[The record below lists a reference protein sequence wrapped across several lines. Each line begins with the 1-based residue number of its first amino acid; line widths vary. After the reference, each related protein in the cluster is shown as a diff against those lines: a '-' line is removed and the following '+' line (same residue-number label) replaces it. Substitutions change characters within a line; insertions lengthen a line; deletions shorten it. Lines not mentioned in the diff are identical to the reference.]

1 MAGRPAAFFDF
12 DKTLLDRESSK
23 LLIQYMKERR
33 QIFFNQQRVP
43 LLYLLKLLVA
53 NEFYK
58 RHRYSD
64 EKMAI
69 LLLHFF
75 KGRRLDIFEALGPD
89 LYRNYLKPHLAP
101 NILVRLE
108 DHRCRGNI
116 LVLIS
121 AGLRYSLIPVIG
133 DLGFDHLLCTEL
145 EIGPDGL
152 LTGRPKGPVC
162 IDVHKRD
169 MAQEFAEEHRI
180 DLQSSAAYGNHH
192 SDIPLLELV
201 GYPVVV
207 EPTEPLMRMAVQRQ
221 WPVLSYR

>member
-1 MAGRPAAFFDF
+1 
-12 DKTLLDRESSK
+12 
-23 LLIQYMKERR
+23 
-33 QIFFNQQRVP
+33 
-43 LLYLLKLLVA
+43 
-53 NEFYK
+53 
-58 RHRYSD
+58 
-64 EKMAI
+64 
-69 LLLHFF
+69 
-75 KGRRLDIFEALGPD
+75 
-89 LYRNYLKPHLAP
+89 
-101 NILVRLE
+101 
-108 DHRCRGNI
+108 
-116 LVLIS
+116 
-121 AGLRYSLIPVIG
+121 VIG

-169 MAQEFAEEHRI
+169 MALKFAEEHRI
-180 DLQSSAAYGNHH
+180 DLQTSSAYGNHH